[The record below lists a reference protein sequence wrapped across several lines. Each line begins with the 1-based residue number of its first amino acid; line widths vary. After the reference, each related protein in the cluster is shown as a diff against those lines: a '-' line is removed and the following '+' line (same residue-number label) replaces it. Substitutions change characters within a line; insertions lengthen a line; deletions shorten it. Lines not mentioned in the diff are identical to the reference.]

1 MTAQIRVLLADDQAL
16 VRDGFRSIL
25 DREPDLEV
33 VGEAVDGV
41 EALDLCARLHPDV
54 VLMDIRMPRLDGLDA
69 TRRLLARP
77 DAPRVL
83 VLTMFDR
90 NDWVYEALRAGAG
103 GFLLKDVRARALV
116 DAVRAVAAGDRIVAP
131 AITRR
136 FIEDYLDR
144 HGVPEPDPAAHG
156 LTEREQEV
164 LRLIAGGRS
173 NAEIAGDLF
182 LGVSTVKTYVN
193 RLLTKLDLRDR
204 TQAVVWAYEHGLV
217 RPGAASPEVAEN
229 S

>member
-1 MTAQIRVLLADDQAL
+1 VTAQIRVLLADDQAL

-83 VLTMFDR
+83 VLTTFDR

-103 GFLLKDVRARALV
+103 GFLLKDVRAQALV
-116 DAVRAVAAGDRIVAP
+116 DAVRTVAAGDRIVAP

-136 FIEDYLDR
+136 FIEDYLER
-144 HGVPEPDPAAHG
+144 HGVPAADPGDHG

-164 LRLIAGGRS
+164 LRLIARGRS

-217 RPGAASPEVAEN
+217 RPGDDGPSDA
-229 S
+229 

>member
-1 MTAQIRVLLADDQAL
+1 MTPPIRLLLADDQAL

-25 DREPDLEV
+25 EREADLAV

-54 VLMDIRMPRLDGLDA
+54 VLMDVRMPRLDGLDA
-69 TRRLLARP
+69 TRRLLSRP
-77 DAPRVL
+77 DPPRVL
-83 VLTMFDR
+83 VLTTFDR

-136 FIEDYLDR
+136 FIEDYLER
-144 HGVPEPDPAAHG
+144 HGVPEPDPDDHG
-156 LTEREQEV
+156 LTEREREV
-164 LRLIAGGRS
+164 LRLIARGRS
-173 NAEIAGDLF
+173 NAEIAEDLF

-193 RLLTKLDLRDR
+193 RLLTKLGLRDR

-217 RPGAASPEVAEN
+217 RPGAASSPP
-229 S
+229 